1 MLLRSFFVANQRFS
15 RHNLNYTEIFSHLS
29 NFCCKYQLSVLYRLG
44 NFPQW
49 YLQFSACFLGSFFDA
64 LPLSYGY
71 IRRGSNPR
79 QSAFY
84 AVRADVTFSR
94 LIFHK
99 RHPVWA
105 LRVPRIYAVRA
116 FHALKPL
123 SLSYLQQDPSIHY
136 SYENTNYCGMGLNKA
151 RG

>member
-84 AVRADVTFSR
+84 AVRADVIFSR

-99 RHPVWA
+99 RHPFVST
-105 LRVPRIYAVRA
+105 PRPKDICCQ
-116 FHALKPL
+116 
-123 SLSYLQQDPSIHY
+123 SLSRFKSRFSFLTSQDPSIHF
-136 SYENTNYCGMGLNKA
+136 EMKVKHTA
-151 RG
+151 V